1 MLTTV
6 HIQSTNSAKRK
17 GQTSDLMAAKHL
29 EENKSEGIPAE
40 NLLRATP
47 DLGFTSVR
55 GQNEL
60 ESNLGTSL

>member
-1 MLTTV
+1 
-6 HIQSTNSAKRK
+6 
-17 GQTSDLMAAKHL
+17 MAAKHL